1 MATRALTPVA
11 QRQSRDNV
19 SANKAP
25 GRARDWRQVLLSQD
39 AQAIWKELYVLVQS
53 AASDRSAGN
62 EQVTQELFLHLLAT
76 DRFNFY
82 LRQDYSD
89 SDIREDLISTL
100 SE

>member
-11 QRQSRDNV
+11 QRQGRDNV
-19 SANKAP
+19 SAQKAP
-25 GRARDWRQVLLSQD
+25 GRARDWRQVLLSQN
-39 AQAIWKELYVLVQS
+39 AQAIWQELYLLVQS
-53 AASDRSAGN
+53 TTSDQSAGH

-76 DRFNFY
+76 DRFDFY

-89 SDIREDLISTL
+89 SDIRKDLISTL